1 MRRKAVK
8 YLVEGKRC
16 NISQGCEALKL
27 ARSTYYLQRLT
38 EEKPTAV
45 EKRIV
50 RLSERHPAYG
60 YRFITALLREEGWV
74 VNRKCVQRVRRMRD
88 LQVTTKRRK
97 TRRHKGCGSERQTA
111 TRPNEVWSY
120 DFVHDQLE
128 NGAGLKMLTV
138 LDEFTRE
145 CIGILVARSITATE
159 VVNFLE
165 LQMLRRGQP
174 VNVRS
179 DNGPE
184 FIAKAI
190 KSRMGEKG
198 IRINYIEPGS
208 PWENGHVESFHDKLR
223 KGCLS
228 REVFGTL
235 LEAQVIV
242 EEWRQQYNQK
252 RPHSSLGYKAPA
264 RFAREYSSKLRVA
277 TLPSAL
283 S

>member
-1 MRRKAVK
+1 MRRKAVR

-16 NISQGCEALKL
+16 NISQACGALQL
-27 ARSTYYLQRLT
+27 ARSTYYAPRREQQ
-38 EEKPTAV
+38 KPSAL
-45 EKRIV
+45 EKRIIG
-50 RLSERHPAYG
+50 LSEKNPVYG
-60 YRFITALLREEGWV
+60 YRLITALLRDEGWK

-88 LQVTTKRRK
+88 LQVVTARRK
-97 TRRHKGCGSERQTA
+97 MRRRKGCGSDRQKA
-111 TRPNEVWSY
+111 SGPNEVWSY

-128 NGAGLKMLTV
+128 NGVGLKMLTV

-145 CIGILVARSITATE
+145 CVGILVARSITATD
-159 VVNFLE
+159 VVNYLE
-165 LQMLRRGQP
+165 LLMLRRGQP

-184 FIAKAI
+184 FIAEAI
-190 KSRMGEKG
+190 KTWLGEKG

-235 LEAQVIV
+235 LEARVIV
-242 EEWRQQYNQK
+242 EQWRQQYNQK
-252 RPHSSLGYKAPA
+252 RPHSSLGYKAPT
-264 RFAREYSSKLRVA
+264 RFAREFSSKLRVA